1 MKKIYIDINIKL
13 NIYKIIEY
21 CYNRLAIVKL
31 DEAKRTS
38 TKFSSCGERP
48 QIIQIPTTNPIYSN
62 GAFRLSKPSCPQLP
76 YK

>member
-1 MKKIYIDINIKL
+1 MLYDG
-13 NIYKIIEY
+13 
-21 CYNRLAIVKL
+21 VKL

-48 QIIQIPTTNPIYSN
+48 QIIQLPTTNPTFSN
-62 GAFRLSKPSCPQLP
+62 GAFRLSKRSCPQLP